1 MEEKIRISML
11 LQIYG
16 KLLTK
21 KQNEFMEYYY
31 NEDLSL
37 SEIAE
42 NQSITRQAV
51 REILS
56 KSKIKLEEYE
66 EKVELLKKIQE
77 INSLLDKLEEKSKL
91 KEIQK
96 IRKILND

>member
-16 KLLTK
+16 KLLTE
-21 KQNEFMEYYY
+21 KQFEFMDYYF

-42 NQSITRQAV
+42 NQNITRQAV
-51 REILS
+51 REILA
-56 KSKIKLEEYE
+56 KSKNKLEEYE
-66 EKVELLKKIQE
+66 EKVMFYEKINK
-77 INSLLDKLEEKSKL
+77 INSLLDKLEKTNQ
-91 KEIQK
+91 KEIQE

>member
-16 KLLTK
+16 KLLTE
-21 KQNEFMEYYY
+21 KQFEFMDYYY

-42 NQSITRQAV
+42 NQNITRQAV
-51 REILS
+51 REILA
-56 KSKIKLEEYE
+56 KSKNKLEEYE
-66 EKVELLKKIQE
+66 EKVMFYEKINKINPLLE
-77 INSLLDKLEEKSKL
+77 KLEKTNK
-91 KEIQK
+91 KEIQE

>member
-1 MEEKIRISML
+1 MEEKIKISML

-16 KLLTK
+16 KLLTE
-21 KQNEFMEYYY
+21 KQYEFMDYYY

-42 NQSITRQAV
+42 NQNITRQAV

-56 KSKIKLEEYE
+56 KSKAKLEEYE
-66 EKVELLKKIQE
+66 EKVMFWQKAKE
-77 INSLLDKLEEKSKL
+77 INLLLDKLENKENL
-91 KEIQK
+91 KEVQK

>member
-16 KLLTK
+16 KLLTE
-21 KQNEFMEYYY
+21 KQFEFMDYYY

-42 NQSITRQAV
+42 NQNITRQAV
-51 REILS
+51 REILA
-56 KSKIKLEEYE
+56 KSKNKLEEYE
-66 EKVELLKKIQE
+66 EKAMFYSKINK
-77 INSLLDKLEEKSKL
+77 INPILDKLEKTNK
-91 KEIQK
+91 KEIQE

>member
-1 MEEKIRISML
+1 MEEKIKISML

-16 KLLTK
+16 KLLTQ
-21 KQNEFMEYYY
+21 KQYEFMDYYY

-42 NQSITRQAV
+42 NQNITRQAV
-51 REILS
+51 REILA
-56 KSKIKLEEYE
+56 KSKNKLEEYE
-66 EKVELLKKIQE
+66 EKVMIYSKINK
-77 INSLLDKLEEKSKL
+77 INLILDKLEETNK

>member
-16 KLLTK
+16 KLLTE
-21 KQNEFMEYYY
+21 KQFEFMDYYY

-42 NQSITRQAV
+42 NKNITRQAV
-51 REILS
+51 REILA
-56 KSKIKLEEYE
+56 KSKNKLEEYE
-66 EKVELLKKIQE
+66 EKVMFYEKINK
-77 INSLLDKLEEKSKL
+77 INPILDKLEKTSK
-91 KEIQK
+91 KEIQE

>member
-1 MEEKIRISML
+1 MEEKIKISML

-16 KLLTK
+16 KLLTE
-21 KQNEFMEYYY
+21 KQFEFMDYYY

-42 NQSITRQAV
+42 NQNITRQAV
-51 REILS
+51 REILA
-56 KSKIKLEEYE
+56 KSKNKLEEYE
-66 EKVELLKKIQE
+66 EKVMFYEKINK
-77 INSLLDKLEEKSKL
+77 INSLLDKLEKTNQ
-91 KEIQK
+91 KEIQE

>member
-16 KLLTK
+16 ELLTE
-21 KQNEFMEYYY
+21 KQFEFMDYYY

-42 NQSITRQAV
+42 NKNITRQAV
-51 REILS
+51 REILA
-56 KSKIKLEEYE
+56 KSKNKLEEYE
-66 EKVELLKKIQE
+66 EKVMFYEKINK
-77 INSLLDKLEEKSKL
+77 INPILDKLEKTNK
-91 KEIQK
+91 KEIQE

>member
-16 KLLTK
+16 KLLTE
-21 KQNEFMEYYY
+21 KQFEFMDFYY

-42 NQSITRQAV
+42 NQNITRQAV
-51 REILS
+51 REILA
-56 KSKIKLEEYE
+56 KSKNKLEEYE
-66 EKVELLKKIQE
+66 EKVMFYEKINK
-77 INSLLDKLEEKSKL
+77 INPLLDKLEKTNR
-91 KEIQK
+91 KEIQE

>member
-16 KLLTK
+16 KLLTE
-21 KQNEFMEYYY
+21 KQFEFMDYYY

-42 NQSITRQAV
+42 NQNITRQAV
-51 REILS
+51 REILA
-56 KSKIKLEEYE
+56 KSKNKLEEYE
-66 EKVELLKKIQE
+66 EKVMFYEKINN
-77 INSLLDKLEEKSKL
+77 INPLLDNLEKTNK
-91 KEIQK
+91 KEIQE

>member
-16 KLLTK
+16 KLLTE
-21 KQNEFMEYYY
+21 KQFEFMDYYF

-42 NQSITRQAV
+42 NQNITRQAV
-51 REILS
+51 REILA
-56 KSKIKLEEYE
+56 KSKNKLEEYE
-66 EKVELLKKIQE
+66 EKVMFYEKINK
-77 INSLLDKLEEKSKL
+77 INSVLDKLEKTNQ
-91 KEIQK
+91 KEIQE

>member
-77 INSLLDKLEEKSKL
+77 INSLLDKLDEKSNL

>member
-1 MEEKIRISML
+1 MEEKIKISML

-21 KQNEFMEYYY
+21 KQYEFVDYYY

-42 NQSITRQAV
+42 NQNITRQAV
-51 REILS
+51 REILE
-56 KSKIKLEEYE
+56 KSKKKLEEYE
-66 EKVELLKKIQE
+66 EKVMFYSKINKVNL
-77 INSLLDKLEEKSKL
+77 ILDKLETNNK

>member
-16 KLLTK
+16 KLLTE
-21 KQNEFMEYYY
+21 KQFEFMDYYY

-42 NQSITRQAV
+42 NQNITRQAV
-51 REILS
+51 REILA
-56 KSKIKLEEYE
+56 KSKNKLEEYE
-66 EKVELLKKIQE
+66 EKVMFYEKINK
-77 INSLLDKLEEKSKL
+77 INPLLDKLEKTNK
-91 KEIQK
+91 KEIQE

>member
-1 MEEKIRISML
+1 MEEKIKISML

-16 KLLTK
+16 KLLTE
-21 KQNEFMEYYY
+21 KQFEFMDYYY

-42 NQSITRQAV
+42 NQNITRQAV
-51 REILS
+51 REILA
-56 KSKIKLEEYE
+56 KSKNKLEEYE
-66 EKVELLKKIQE
+66 EKVMFYEKINK
-77 INSLLDKLEEKSKL
+77 INSILDKLEKTNQ
-91 KEIQK
+91 KEIQE

>member
-1 MEEKIRISML
+1 MEEKIKISML

-16 KLLTK
+16 KLLTE
-21 KQNEFMEYYY
+21 KQYEFMDYYY

-42 NQSITRQAV
+42 NQNITRQAV

-56 KSKIKLEEYE
+56 KSKTKLEEYE
-66 EKVELLKKIQE
+66 EKVRFWQKQKEVNL
-77 INSLLDKLEEKSKL
+77 LLDKLENKEDL

>member
-16 KLLTK
+16 KLLTE
-21 KQNEFMEYYY
+21 KQFEFMDYYY

-42 NQSITRQAV
+42 NQNITRQAV
-51 REILS
+51 REILA
-56 KSKIKLEEYE
+56 KSKNKLEEYE
-66 EKVELLKKIQE
+66 EKVMFYEKINK
-77 INSLLDKLEEKSKL
+77 INSVLDKLEKTNQ
-91 KEIQK
+91 KEIQE

>member
-66 EKVELLKKIQE
+66 EKVELLKK
-77 INSLLDKLEEKSKL
+77 NSRNKF
-91 KEIQK
+91 IA
-96 IRKILND
+96 

>member
-66 EKVELLKKIQE
+66 EKVELLKKF
-77 INSLLDKLEEKSKL
+77 KK
-91 KEIQK
+91 
-96 IRKILND
+96 